1 MGKDLEII
9 IIDEKNK
16 VGQFGKK
23 KRVKKGYFFN
33 YLEPNN
39 LAITAT
45 KDNLHRF
52 KQLEKNQDKKIE
64 KQKEEADSIKKKLEN
79 KSVVIET
86 KADKGKIYGS
96 ITTKKIAAAIKESH
110 KVDVQENSIRLTD
123 KIKQTGNYDITI
135 ELVQDISF
143 KIKLE
148 IQEKAEDKK
157 KDKKEEKKQDKQ
169 GDTKNA

>member
-9 IIDEKNK
+9 FIDEANK
-16 VGQFGKK
+16 VGEFGKK

-39 LAITAT
+39 IAIAAT
-45 KDNLHRF
+45 KSNVNRF
-52 KQLEKNQDKKIE
+52 KQIE
-64 KQKEEADSIKKKLEN
+64 KKQEKKMVQLKEEAGQLKKQLEN

-86 KADKGKIYGS
+86 KADNGKIYGS
-96 ITTKKIAAAIKESH
+96 ITTKKIVSAIKESH
-110 KVDVQENSIRLTD
+110 KVDVQENTIKLTE

-135 ELVQDISF
+135 ELVKDISF

-148 IQEKAEDKK
+148 IQEK
-157 KDKKEEKKQDKQ
+157 KDSKKEASEQDNQ
-169 GDTKNA
+169 GDAKKA